1 MASVFGQRLTPF
13 GKLAR
18 LNWLIILVICLI
30 AGAGVGVLYSVAG
43 GSFEPWAIRHAI
55 RFSISLLLMLM
66 IALVDIRIWMRLAL
80 PLYALG
86 LVLLVAVE
94 LFGESGGGGQRWIDL
109 KVMRLQ
115 PSELMKVSLVLI
127 LARYYHG
134 LTLEKSRRLSSLIE
148 PVLLMLLPVALV
160 IRQPDLGTSLLL
172 MAGGITMIF
181 LSGMHLRLFA
191 AGAGIA
197 LVAIPLSWKFL
208 LRDYQKDRV
217 LTFLDPSRD
226 PLGAGYHITQSK
238 IALGSGGMSGK
249 GYLQGTQS
257 HLNFLPEMHTDFIF
271 TMLAEEWGMI
281 GGLVLLGAYMVV
293 LIYGIVVSM
302 RSRSQFGRMLAM
314 GLSMTVFLYLF
325 INVAMVMGLL
335 PVVGVP
341 LPLVSW
347 GGSATLTVMI
357 AFGLILSVAV
367 HSEVTIARNRY

>member
-1 MASVFGQRLTPF
+1 VAAAFGQRLSTF

-18 LNWLIILVICLI
+18 LNWLVILVICLI

-43 GSFEPWAIRHAI
+43 GSFEPWATRHAI
-55 RFSISLLLMLM
+55 RFSISLLLMLT

-115 PSELMKVSLVLI
+115 PSELMKVSLVLV

-148 PVLLMLLPVALV
+148 PILLMLLPVALV

-172 MAGGITMIF
+172 MAGGVTMIF
-181 LSGMHLRLFA
+181 LSGMHIRLFA
-191 AGAGIA
+191 GGAAAA
-197 LVAIPLSWKFL
+197 LIAIPLSWKFL

-281 GGLVLLGAYMVV
+281 GGLVLLGAYMIV
-293 LIYGIVVSM
+293 LIYGIVVSI

>member
-1 MASVFGQRLTPF
+1 MAAAFGQRLSTF

-55 RFSISLLLMLM
+55 RFSISLLLMLT

-115 PSELMKVSLVLI
+115 PSELMKVSLVLV

-281 GGLVLLGAYMVV
+281 GGLVLLGAYMIV
-293 LIYGIVVSM
+293 LIYGIVVSI